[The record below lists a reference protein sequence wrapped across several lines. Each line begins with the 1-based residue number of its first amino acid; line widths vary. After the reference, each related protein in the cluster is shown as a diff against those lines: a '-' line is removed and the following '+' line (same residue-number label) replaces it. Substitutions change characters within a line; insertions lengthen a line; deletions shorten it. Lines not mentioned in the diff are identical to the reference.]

1 MRKTKLYILVALVVT
16 FSGTTLFAAKAN
28 PGEAKLMVKIIQTM
42 LTVAKTQVP
51 EFNNLTNKG
60 KIATVINALGTFDF
74 KMDKLP
80 DYGGRPVA
88 YMTLAEDILN
98 GMSKEE
104 RKTAFE
110 NALTLLS
117 PATGENFTGLWPL
130 PEDKKKQQQQRNKAI
145 KMANKPKNSNN
156 QRRRNNRQQNKNRK
170 NRRIVQKLSDPRATL
185 VDRLLKSS
193 ERAISDMGQQTV
205 APASLF

>member
-1 MRKTKLYILVALVVT
+1 MRKIKLYILMALVVT

-42 LTVAKTQVP
+42 LNVAKTQVS

-74 KMDKLP
+74 KMDNLP

-88 YMTLAEDILN
+88 YMTLAEAILN
-98 GMSKEE
+98 GMSKKE

-117 PATGENFTGLWPL
+117 PATGEKFTGLWPL
-130 PEDKKKQQQQRNKAI
+130 PEDIKKQQQQRNKAI
-145 KMANKPKNSNN
+145 RMANKPKNKNQ
-156 QRRRNNRQQNKNRK
+156 QRRRNNQQNKNRK
-170 NRRIVQKLSDPRATL
+170 NRRIVQKLTDPRAAL
-185 VDRLLKSS
+185 VDKLLKSS